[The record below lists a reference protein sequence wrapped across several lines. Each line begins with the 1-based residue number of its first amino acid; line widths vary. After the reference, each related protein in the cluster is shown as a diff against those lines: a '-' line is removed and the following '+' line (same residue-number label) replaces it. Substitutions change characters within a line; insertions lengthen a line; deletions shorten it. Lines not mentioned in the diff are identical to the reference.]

1 MNHEDQPHL
10 TATLHEHTLRFTQ
23 REVAM
28 SILERQMIEVDGATL
43 EIFVSGDHG
52 PVICEAHPYGGYT
65 GQLADWDRRP
75 AAARLVQVNGRGAG
89 SSSRGRDARD
99 YSFGRFV
106 DDLEAVRRELG
117 GDRWL
122 FMSDSAGVYASVHYA
137 LRYPHA
143 LRGLITGFLGPNLR
157 RIVDYPRS
165 VASAAHHSRQQLLAT
180 APRPE
185 PVDGAS
191 DFSGW
196 ARAGDNMWIWYEH
209 DRPVGIWPFDLAEHQ
224 RAYMAEMLTHSVE
237 DRLGTLAVPALIFAG
252 RYDPLAPLPY
262 VEVLR
267 SIPGSEFVVLECGHA
282 DMDEGYD
289 LGTYQA
295 TLQRFL
301 TERFLAE

>member
-1 MNHEDQPHL
+1 M
-10 TATLHEHTLRFTQ
+10 T
-23 REVAM
+23 
-28 SILERQMIEVDGATL
+28 ILERQMIEVDGATL
-43 EIFVSGDHG
+43 EIFVSSDHG
-52 PVICEAHPYGGYT
+52 PAICEAHPYGGYT

-89 SSSRGRDARD
+89 RSSPGRDALD

-106 DDLEAVRRELG
+106 DDLEAVRRALG
-117 GDRWL
+117 GDPWI
-122 FMSDSAGVYASVHYA
+122 FMSDSAGLYASVHYA

-157 RIVDYPRS
+157 RIVDDPRS
-165 VASAAHHSRQQLLAT
+165 VVSAAHPARQQLLAT
-180 APRPE
+180 VPRPE

-196 ARAGDNMWIWYEH
+196 APVGDSTWIWYER
-209 DRPVGIWPFDLAEHQ
+209 DRPVCVYPFAMAEHQ
-224 RAYMAEMLTHSVE
+224 RAYLSEMLTRPVDEHLDTIRVS
-237 DRLGTLAVPALIFAG
+237 ALIFAG

-282 DMDEGYD
+282 DMDEGHD
-289 LGTYQA
+289 FETYQA